1 MMYLTASN
9 RGVVSISGVL
19 FHSILAA
26 LFYGQKFL
34 CQEKKL
40 DIGCLVVIK
49 HYNVV
54 NGKFKVAQLDLTS
67 FKYFDLFFSDLV
79 YQVLT
84 VMELQRAHQLLDQ
97 R

>member
-1 MMYLTASN
+1 M
-9 RGVVSISGVL
+9 
-19 FHSILAA
+19 
-26 LFYGQKFL
+26 
-34 CQEKKL
+34 

-54 NGKFKVAQLDLTS
+54 NGKFKVAQLHVDLTS

-79 YQVLT
+79 YQVLP

>member
-9 RGVVSISGVL
+9 RGLVSISGVL

-67 FKYFDLFFSDLV
+67 FKYFDFCFFQIWFIRSC
-79 YQVLT
+79 Q
-84 VMELQRAHQLLDQ
+84 
-97 R
+97 